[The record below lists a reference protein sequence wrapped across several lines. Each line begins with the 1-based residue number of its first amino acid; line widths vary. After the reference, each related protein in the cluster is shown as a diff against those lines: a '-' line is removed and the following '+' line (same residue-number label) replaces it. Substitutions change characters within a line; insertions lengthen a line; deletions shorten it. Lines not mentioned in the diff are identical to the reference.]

1 MFLTVMALSL
11 TARVLI
17 LAAIALILAFAW
29 YVILIG
35 WQLFAYAS
43 RRAETGARLTTAGA
57 SPDLLAQIQSM
68 TRDREALFN
77 LDHQTWQ
84 LDRQGLTL
92 TGHYFPASQDKRD
105 LRFQDQACVL
115 LVHGWRDVH
124 FSRSPAALAYL
135 EAGIS
140 VFMPIL
146 RGHGESGGKRIDLG
160 CRYRKDLYAWMT
172 MIREKEGP
180 FDYFILDGLS
190 MGAAN
195 VLTASGDEDLPADV
209 LAILADCGYSS
220 LLDQGRWMIRGLN
233 PLIRTLSFGATLIFF
248 YLFMGY
254 KKKDPTPLSQVAK
267 ARVPLQIFHG
277 ADDDFVPAWMGDR
290 LFEACSS
297 ELKDYKQVLG
307 AKHAMSEWV
316 AGGAYWNRKFS
327 FIEKAKAARDS

>member
-11 TARVLI
+11 AARVLI
-17 LAAIALILAFAW
+17 LAAVALTLAFAW
-29 YVILIG
+29 YVLLIG

-43 RRAETGARLTTAGA
+43 RRAESDAKLQTAGA
-57 SPDLLAQIQSM
+57 SPDVLARTEAASSA
-68 TRDREALFN
+68 RDQLFDQ
-77 LDHQTWQ
+77 DHQTWQ
-84 LDRQGLTL
+84 LKREGISL
-92 TGHYFPASQDKRD
+92 TGHYFPAPQDLED
-105 LRFQDQACVL
+105 ARFQDKACVI

-124 FSRSPAALAYL
+124 YSRSPAALTYL
-135 EAGIS
+135 EAGLS
-140 VFMPIL
+140 VFMPLL

-160 CRYRKDLYAWMT
+160 CRYRKDLYAWMD

-180 FDYFILDGLS
+180 VDYFILDGLS

-195 VLTASGDEDLPADV
+195 VLTASGDEDLPDDV

-233 PLIRTLSFGATLIFF
+233 PLIRTLSFGATLAFF
-248 YLFMGY
+248 FLFMGY
-254 KKKDPTPLSQVAK
+254 KKKDPTPLTQVAR

-327 FIEKAKAARDS
+327 FIDKAKKAKDS